1 MLGSPWE
8 SRVGAVLMQRW
19 QQGEAN
25 IPKDWIVP
33 GLALILKPGNP
44 GTLLA
49 HYRRIGLVDALG
61 KASIHMLFQKIK
73 HNLEAYVLAS
83 PQYAYVRGRS
93 TQEALRRVF
102 YHCHQAQALRPCG
115 TKMAATCTI
124 IVLVSRMCH
133 SPEAC
138 KYAWTCLLPLM

>member
-44 GTLLA
+44 GTLPA

-61 KASIHMLFQKIK
+61 MASIHMLFQKIK
-73 HNLEAYVLAS
+73 HDLEAYVLAS
-83 PQYAYVRGRS
+83 PQYAFAAA
-93 TQEALRRVF
+93 QRR
-102 YHCHQAQALRPCG
+102 RPFGGCSITVTRRKPYG

-124 IVLVSRMCH
+124 SVLASRMCH